1 MNGHPLPCIR
11 TPFPYLNPSSFGNN
25 RFLLFASLVFI
36 LVVALVRGHLQL
48 VRVRL
53 VGAAGLFAALV
64 VVRLL
69 VEIEQVLVVLL

>member
-1 MNGHPLPCIR
+1 MCHHVHL
-11 TPFPYLNPSSFGNN
+11 FYLYLNLSSFGKDCF
-25 RFLLFASLVFI
+25 RLLASFIVVFI